1 MRFNITGE
9 TFLPEMVSSFPGAPD
24 LAFGDMLAAAWLYN
38 IIPLVTSFITY
49 FFIYFGIQ
57 KIFGRTTTI
66 SLIVTGFVLTIT
78 TPLVYVLSDS
88 YKPFQYKA
96 DVWAWVL
103 CFTVSMTT
111 YFLLNKSDRAKGFSD
126 EQKGLVAS

>member
-24 LAFGDMLAAAWLYN
+24 LTLGDMLAAAFFYN

-49 FFIYFGIQ
+49 LFLYFGIQ

-66 SLIVTGFVLTIT
+66 SIIVTGFVLTMT
-78 TPLVYVLSDS
+78 TPLVYILSDS

-103 CFTVSMTT
+103 CFTFSMTT
-111 YFLLNKSDRAKGFSD
+111 YFLLNKSERAKGLS
-126 EQKGLVAS
+126 EKQKGLVA